1 VPKVVVAVEFRTVPD
16 ELLGVAAMTADW
28 LKSRGF
34 KVTPERHEI
43 GYPVTPTLYGKRST
57 TIAII
62 EVDSGVPVDRMEEW
76 AGYGRSRTRDT
87 RVWCAVPEDATR
99 TGKLDRQLKELGI
112 GLILV
117 DDREAS
123 EVIPARDLAVS
134 IVLPRVA
141 ALPPRLQPTL
151 GPVYDHFDRAEWRE
165 GFGDACLALE
175 DAARKHLWKGVKAGR
190 VTVLTANGTQ
200 QRLTKAKIDALTM
213 GQLTGVFSRIVQQT
227 HADRV
232 IGDALKQ
239 VNPNRIGVAHH
250 KRRATT
256 EAKLRRDVGSQM
268 WLIIGALKEIDG
280 SP

>member
-1 VPKVVVAVEFRTVPD
+1 MEFRTVPD
-16 ELLGVAAMTADW
+16 ELLGVAAAAADW

-34 KVTPERHEI
+34 KVTPERQET
-43 GYPVTPTLYGKRST
+43 GYPVTPTLYGKRSPT
-57 TIAII
+57 TAII
-62 EVDSGVPVDRMEEW
+62 EVDSGVQVDRMEEW
-76 AGYGRSRTRDT
+76 AGYGRSRTHDT

-99 TGKLDRQLKELGI
+99 TGKLDRRLKDLGI
-112 GLILV
+112 GLLLV
-117 DDREAS
+117 DDRAAGEM
-123 EVIPARDLAVS
+123 IPAKDLAVS
-134 IVLPRVA
+134 IVLPGVTT
-141 ALPPRLQPTL
+141 LPPRLQTTL

-190 VTVLTANGTQ
+190 VTVLTDNGTQ
-200 QRLTKAKIDALTM
+200 QQLTKASIDALTM
-213 GQLTGVFSRIVQQT
+213 GQLAGVFSRIVQQT

-239 VNPNRIGVAHH
+239 INPNRIGVAHH
-250 KRRATT
+250 KRKAAT
-256 EAKLRRDVGSQM
+256 EVKLRRGVGSQI